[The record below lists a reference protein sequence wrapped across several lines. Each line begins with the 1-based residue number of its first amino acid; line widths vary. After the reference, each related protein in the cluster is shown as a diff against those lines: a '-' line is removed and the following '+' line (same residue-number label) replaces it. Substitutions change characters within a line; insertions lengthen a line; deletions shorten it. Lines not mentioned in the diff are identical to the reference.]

1 MADLIPYH
9 EKVPQV
15 GERVFLAE
23 GVRIIG
29 DVVIG
34 DDSSV
39 FYNAV
44 LRGDLNSIVI
54 GNNTN
59 IQDGTTIHLSEN
71 HGVQVGNNVAVG
83 HNAILHGCTV
93 EDGCTIGM
101 GAIVMDGACIRKN
114 SIVGAGALV
123 TAGKEFPENSLIV
136 GSPARV
142 LRHLTEEEIHGSRSN
157 TEHYIRIKEDLRT
170 SQK

>member
-1 MADLIPYH
+1 MVNLIPFH

-34 DDSSV
+34 DDSSI

-54 GNNTN
+54 GRNTN
-59 IQDGTTIHLSEN
+59 IQDGTVVHLSET
-71 HGVQVGNNVAVG
+71 HGVQIGNSVTVG
-83 HNAILHGCTV
+83 HNVILHGCKV

-114 SIVGAGALV
+114 SIVGAGALI
-123 TAGKEFPENSLIV
+123 TAGKEFPENALIV
-136 GSPARV
+136 GSPARI
-142 LRHLTEEEIHGSRSN
+142 LRLLTEEEIHTNRFN
-157 TEHYIRIKEDLRT
+157 TEHYIQIKEDLRT